1 MGEHRRAGG
10 DTTSSARGTIPGMLG
25 VPVRVHDMSGDDL
38 GVAHLPPPVEVGD
51 LVALARGEY
60 RVLDV
65 VETGQTYPVAALVR
79 AQPIHL
85 PVVAR

>member
-10 DTTSSARGTIPGMLG
+10 DTTSSARGTIKAMLG
-25 VPVRVHDMSGDDL
+25 VPCRIHNMSGDDL

-51 LVALARGEY
+51 LVALEY
-60 RVLDV
+60 AVLRVYDV

-79 AQPIHL
+79 AQPTHL
-85 PVVAR
+85 PVAAR